1 MYRNGNFE
9 LVTISADPPERKDMA
24 FADLRER
31 HVAAKN
37 YIFDNKDLDALANA
51 LDPEWPGGL
60 PYTILV
66 APGGKILQRQM
77 GLLDSMK
84 LKKVI
89 ALYPTR

>member
-9 LVTISADPPERKDMA
+9 LVTISGDAPEQKA
-24 FADLRER
+24 KALRALEER
-31 HVAAKN
+31 HVAARN
-37 YIFDNKDLDALANA
+37 YIFDSKDMDALANA
-51 LDPEWPGGL
+51 LDAQWPGGF

-66 APGGKILQRQM
+66 APGGQIIQRQM
-77 GLLDSMK
+77 GAVDSMK

>member
-1 MYRNGNFE
+1 M
-9 LVTISADPPERKDMA
+9 
-24 FADLRER
+24 
-31 HVAAKN
+31 
-37 YIFDNKDLDALANA
+37 DALANA
-51 LDPEWPGGL
+51 LDPEWPGGF

-77 GLLDSMK
+77 GQVDSMK